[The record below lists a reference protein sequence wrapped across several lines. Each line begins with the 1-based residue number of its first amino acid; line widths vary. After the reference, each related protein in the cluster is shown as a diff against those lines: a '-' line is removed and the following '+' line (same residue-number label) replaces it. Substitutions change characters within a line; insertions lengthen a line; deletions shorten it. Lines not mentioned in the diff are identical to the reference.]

1 MIKTFNN
8 SGKNNCFLVKH
19 KAEDY
24 VESVIID
31 TDKKEI
37 TIKYQWGILP
47 PKEKEIIIEE
57 YNKFGILLNSTIY
70 NLTSIIKYEKD
81 LITYSYK

>member
-8 SGKNNCFLVKH
+8 SDKNNCFLVKH

-37 TIKYQWGILP
+37 TIKYQWDILP
-47 PKEKEIIIEE
+47 PKEKEITIEE
-57 YNKFGILLNSTIY
+57 YTKFGILLNSTTYSI
-70 NLTSIIKYEKD
+70 TDIIKYDKD
-81 LITYSYK
+81 LIIYSYK